1 MAQRKSASAGRDATP
16 AEPPAA
22 GRGGEPADPPAAGP
36 GAGPADPPAGRRGR
50 PAGPPPAGRKEQA
63 AATAAALKAAAVRVF
78 DERGYLNTK
87 ITDITAA
94 AGRSAGSFYNHFT
107 GKEALLEALLAD
119 MLAASD
125 ERVDREHPYDHDL
138 SDREVLRW
146 HIAGFWEAFRDNKA
160 VFVAVTQAAL
170 VDEHFGARL
179 AELMSPDQGAMRQHL
194 ELLADKGYP
203 LPGEPAA
210 VAVALTGMW
219 YQFAYQQLVGGF
231 LGTAPALPEEA
242 AIDLLTEFSLRG
254 LIGARHRTKPA

>member
-1 MAQRKSASAGRDATP
+1 MAHRGSA
-16 AEPPAA
+16 PAA
-22 GRGGEPADPPAAGP
+22 GGS
-36 GAGPADPPAGRRGR
+36 
-50 PAGPPPAGRKEQA
+50 RKEQA

-107 GKEALLEALLAD
+107 GKEAVLEALLAD
-119 MLAASD
+119 MLAAGD

-146 HIAGFWEAFRDNKA
+146 HVAGFWEAFRDNKP

-170 VDEHFGARL
+170 IDERFGARL
-179 AELMSPDQGAMRQHL
+179 SELMTPDQGAMRQHL

-203 LPGEPAA
+203 LAGEPAA

-231 LGTAPALPEEA
+231 MGTVPRLPEEA

-254 LIGARHRTKPA
+254 LVGRV

>member
-1 MAQRKSASAGRDATP
+1 MARRSAA
-16 AEPPAA
+16 PAA
-22 GRGGEPADPPAAGP
+22 GSAAG
-36 GAGPADPPAGRRGR
+36 GGRR
-50 PAGPPPAGRKEQA
+50 EQA

-107 GKEALLEALLAD
+107 GKEALLETLLAD
-119 MLAASD
+119 MLTASD

-138 SDREVLRW
+138 SDRDVLRW
-146 HIAGFWEAFRDNKA
+146 HVAGFWEAFRDNKP
-160 VFVAVTQAAL
+160 VFVAVTQAAM

-179 AELMSPDQGAMRQHL
+179 ADLMSPDQGAIRRHL
-194 ELLADKGYP
+194 ELLADKGFA

-219 YQFAYQQLVGGF
+219 FQFTYRQLVGGF
-231 LGTAPALPEEA
+231 LGGVPELSDEA
-242 AIDLLTEFSLRG
+242 AIDLLTEFSWRG
-254 LIGARHRTKPA
+254 LIGGQHRTARPEGA